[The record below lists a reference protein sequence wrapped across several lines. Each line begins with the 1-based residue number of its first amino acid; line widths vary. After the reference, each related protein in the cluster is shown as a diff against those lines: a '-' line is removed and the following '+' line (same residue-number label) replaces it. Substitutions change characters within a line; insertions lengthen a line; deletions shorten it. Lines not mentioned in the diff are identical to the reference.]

1 MSTRGPMQ
9 VSTSGVVFYYDIA
22 NDKSYLGEP
31 TTNFYTNADLT
42 GGNNVGQEGGSNPTN
57 EVVLFPNPGNSPY
70 CVRSTA
76 VGGSIYT
83 EYQLTVTGTIQANTS
98 YTLSCW
104 VAWTPD
110 WDGTYSVFHMR
121 WYNSGGSEAGSSG
134 LEQGTTIE
142 TRVVNG
148 LTWYRKYYT
157 FNSGAS
163 VNGTHDWY
171 AGYYSNNT
179 KGYRYFT
186 NFQLE
191 AKNHPTQFSK
201 GTRSVTTGLVDLIG
215 NYEINLTN
223 AGYDS
228 NANITFNGSS
238 NYITAYTIPDSFWN
252 AGSWSV
258 SVWIKFNSVSKGT
271 DNAIFGHGAGSYSNG
286 LHLAERSSAVYFGFY
301 ANDLAGTIPLAA
313 NKWYNIVWV
322 FNYSTKL
329 KQIYVNGV
337 FDTSG
342 GSVGYSGTGTNT
354 EFGRYPWSTGNLTN
368 STISSIYG
376 YNKVLTASE
385 VLQNYNRTKSRFGL

>member
-9 VSTSGVVFYYDIA
+9 ISSNGLVFYYDTF
-22 NDKSYLGEP
+22 NNKSYKGQP
-31 TTNFYTNADLT
+31 TTNVAVNPLDLFAWCTSGANAATLARDTSTSLSPAGGIPMKMTTSGNDAYTNTYNNSAWNMSAASSGQTWTVSVWAKANRNITNTTCEILILEANS
-42 GGNNVGQEGGSNPTN
+42 GGTYITAQSVGIYPTTDWQR
-57 EVVLFPNPGNSPY
+57 F
-70 CVRSTA
+70 
-76 VGGSIYT
+76 
-83 EYQLTVTGTIQANTS
+83 S
-98 YTLSCW
+98 YTLTLYSAATAYIQVRLDGPNTYTAGDVVW
-104 VAWTPD
+104 
-110 WDGTYSVFHMR
+110 WDG
-121 WYNSGGSEAGSSG
+121 
-134 LEQGTTIE
+134 LQIEQKS
-142 TRVVNG
+142 
-148 LTWYRKYYT
+148 Y
-157 FNSGAS
+157 
-163 VNGTHDWY
+163 
-171 AGYYSNNT
+171 
-179 KGYRYFT
+179 
-186 NFQLE
+186 
-191 AKNHPTQFSK
+191 PTQFAA
-201 GTRSVTTGLVDLIG
+201 GTRTVTNGLVDLTE
-215 NYEINLTN
+215 NYTVNLTN

-258 SVWIKFNSVSKGT
+258 SVWIKFNSVSKGS
-271 DNAIFGHGAGSYSNG
+271 DNAIFGHGTAAGSSG
-286 LHLAERSSAVYFGFY
+286 LHLAERSSVVYFGFY
-301 ANDLAGTIPLAA
+301 ANDTAGTIPLAA

>member
-31 TTNFYTNADLT
+31 TTNFYTNADLS
-42 GGNNVGQEGGSNPTN
+42 GGFNVGQEGGSNPTN

-83 EYQLTVTGTIQANTS
+83 EYQLTVTGTIQA
-98 YTLSCW
+98 YTNYCLSCW

-121 WYNSGGSEAGSSG
+121 WYDVNGAQAGASG
-134 LEQGTTIE
+134 LEQGTTVA
-142 TRVVNG
+142 TVVVNG

-157 FNSGAS
+157 FGSGAS

-191 AKNHPTQFSK
+191 AKDHPTQFSK
-201 GTRSVTTGLVDLIG
+201 GTRSNTQGLLDLTG
-215 NYEINLTN
+215 NYTVNLTN

-228 NANITFNGSS
+228 NANLRFNGSS

-258 SVWIKFNSVSKGT
+258 SVWIKFNAVSKGS
-271 DNAIFGHGAGSYSNG
+271 DNAIFGHGVASYSNG
-286 LHLAERSSAVYFGFY
+286 LHLAERNSVVYFGFY
-301 ANDLAGTIPLAA
+301 SNDLSGTIPLAA

>member
-9 VSTSGVVFYYDIA
+9 VSPSGLVFYYDTF
-22 NDKSYLGEP
+22 NSKSYKGQP
-31 TTNFYTNADLT
+31 TTNVAVNPLDLFAWCTSGANAATLARDTSTSLSPAGGIPMKMTTTGNDPYTNTYASSPWNLAAAASGQTWTYSAWVKANRSLSVSLFLFEAASNGTYLT
-42 GGNNVGQEGGSNPTN
+42 HNAQSYTATTEWQRVSITSTFSNA
-57 EVVLFPNPGNSPY
+57 
-70 CVRSTA
+70 STA
-76 VGGSIYT
+76 YVQARVDGPDSYT
-83 EYQLTVTGTIQANTS
+83 AGDVVWWDGLQVEQKSYATQFAAGTRTVTN
-98 YTLSCW
+98 
-104 VAWTPD
+104 
-110 WDGTYSVFHMR
+110 
-121 WYNSGGSEAGSSG
+121 
-134 LEQGTTIE
+134 
-142 TRVVNG
+142 
-148 LTWYRKYYT
+148 
-157 FNSGAS
+157 
-163 VNGTHDWY
+163 
-171 AGYYSNNT
+171 
-179 KGYRYFT
+179 
-186 NFQLE
+186 
-191 AKNHPTQFSK
+191 
-201 GTRSVTTGLVDLIG
+201 GLVDLTE
-215 NYEINLTN
+215 NYTVNLTN

-258 SVWIKFNSVSKGT
+258 SVWIKFNAVSKGS
-271 DNAIFGHGAGSYSNG
+271 DNAIFGHGVASYSNG
-286 LHLAERSSAVYFGFY
+286 LHLAERNSVVYFGFY
-301 ANDLAGTIPLAA
+301 SNDLSGTIPLAA